1 MKKKL
6 AKILTVLIVAILAC
20 STMLIGC
27 GSPSALEGTT
37 WKVTE
42 MSLSDGKK
50 ATSESLEALVGEI
63 TYEFKGEGLL
73 VLSTGTSNIQ
83 YGTWSEED
91 NQVTFKIEEGA
102 DILGK
107 IDGEALIL
115 ENEGRKITFTKK

>member
-6 AKILTVLIVAILAC
+6 AKLLTVLLVAILAC

-50 ATSESLEALVGEI
+50 ATSESIDALVGEI
-63 TYEFKGEGLL
+63 TYEFKGESLL
-73 VLSTGTSNIQ
+73 VLSTGSANIQ

-91 NQVTFKIEEGA
+91 NQVTLKIEDGA

-107 IDGEALIL
+107 IDGESLIL

>member
-6 AKILTVLIVAILAC
+6 AKLLIVLIVAILTC
-20 STMLIGC
+20 STLLIGC

-37 WKVTE
+37 WKATE
-42 MSLSDGKK
+42 MITADGKK
-50 ATSESLEALVGEI
+50 ASSESINALVGEI
-63 TYEFKGEGLL
+63 TYEFKSEGLL
-73 VLSTGTSNIQ
+73 VLSLGSADTQ

-91 NQVTFKIEEGA
+91 NQVTLKIEKGT
-102 DILGK
+102 DIFGK